1 MAQLST
7 NGLEMQSEKINRI
20 NTSMLRRCRERT
32 SVGFVGCWVFF
43 FFFLLHLS
51 KVSGISMINFA
62 NRTNKELDL
71 NVQMFVGFAGWIP
84 PEREGPPGHSGS

>member
-32 SVGFVGCWVFF
+32 SVDFVGCWVFLF
-43 FFFLLHLS
+43 FVFCFFCICPKFL
-51 KVSGISMINFA
+51 
-62 NRTNKELDL
+62 E
-71 NVQMFVGFAGWIP
+71 
-84 PEREGPPGHSGS
+84 